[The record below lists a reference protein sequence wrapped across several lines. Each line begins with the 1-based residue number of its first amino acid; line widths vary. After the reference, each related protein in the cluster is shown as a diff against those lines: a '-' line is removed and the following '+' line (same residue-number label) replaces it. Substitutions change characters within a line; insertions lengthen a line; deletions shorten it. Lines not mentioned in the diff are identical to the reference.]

1 MRLSTLQA
9 HAGNKQYRS
18 QCEFY
23 KLIVN
28 VSISVC
34 QCYQQL
40 QINNKKCKVHRKQV
54 HLKNWSHLTFIMNS
68 LHSINPILF
77 SFCKPELPRGAPVW
91 KTENNISFIYWKLLC
106 VVWGMDSWLVLVEIR
121 SCDIEMSS
129 TKMIVYL
136 EIWKN
141 RCKNKSWYIDAK
153 LSLFQLVA

>member
-1 MRLSTLQA
+1 MRLLTLQA

-23 KLIVN
+23 KLFVN

-106 VVWGMDSWLVLVEIR
+106 VLCALCYVDQNEFPQ
-121 SCDIEMSS
+121 
-129 TKMIVYL
+129 
-136 EIWKN
+136 
-141 RCKNKSWYIDAK
+141 K
-153 LSLFQLVA
+153 LKFRKKSLFKDKNQL